1 RDRDH
6 QAQGGDGFGLVPPA
20 QLLLEA
26 ARPLSGAEGV
36 WTDSEIA
43 VHPSGDRRSGAAAG
57 HREADGSDRAC
68 APLHAGRLSGQPAG
82 IPPGGKRRPG
92 DGRSLQAA
100 HKELHYLLELSLSVA
115 EDGRDYGYRETRGA
129 SRRSS
134 PSAYHRIAARGMV
147 SRHFVGLA
155 SRFLECAMF
164 PLMLSITVYI
174 FLLARL

>member
-1 RDRDH
+1 MGPSERICPASKSHPFWLTLAGQRSRLTVRGTIKLKEVTASDS
-6 QAQGGDGFGLVPPA
+6 FPPA

-43 VHPSGDRRSGAAAG
+43 VYPSGDRRSGAAAG

-68 APLHAGRLSGQPAG
+68 APLHADRLSGQPAG

-100 HKELHYLLELSLSVA
+100 HQELHYLLELSLSVA
-115 EDGRDYGYRETRGA
+115 EVGRDHGYREPRGA
-129 SRRSS
+129 SRRGG
-134 PSAYHRIAARGMV
+134 PRLDGCLAA
-147 SRHFVGLA
+147 
-155 SRFLECAMF
+155 
-164 PLMLSITVYI
+164 PQP
-174 FLLARL
+174 ARRV